1 MKRAIVTG
9 ATGMIASALIRTLVE
24 KNVEVYALC
33 RPGDPKTDEFFENPL
48 VTAIDADISE
58 FSAVRGKIDKK
69 CDVLYHFAWLG
80 TFGGTRND
88 AYIQNDNIKYTL
100 DAVKLAYDT
109 GCECF
114 VSAGSQAEYGRVT
127 EKLTGTTY
135 ADPETGY
142 GIAKYTAGK
151 FSRMYAHQL
160 GLRHC
165 WVRILSVFGQKGNP
179 NSIIMSSLDKM
190 LRGEYTSYTKGEQQ
204 WDFLHCDD
212 AALAFYL
219 IGEKGKDGKPY
230 PAGPNWGTFY
240 AIDFYNKEAAAYIK
254 KVFDVVLNEWGYDM
268 VKLDFLYAACVAPM
282 HGKTR
287 GRIMCEAMDFIRECV
302 GDKMILG
309 CGVPLM
315 PAFGKVD
322 FCRIGADVALDWHFR
337 KHMIREDV
345 STPNTVCCTIFR
357 RGLNGRAFLNDPDV
371 FMLRDKNMRMS
382 FEKRRLLAKINGMFG
397 DLLFVSDNVSE
408 YGAEQREVFFDT
420 VRKKNVRVLRAG
432 ISDGDIMRVD
442 YEEEGEKKSF
452 SFNYKTGVE
461 L

>member
-58 FSAVRGKIDKK
+58 FSAVPGKIDKK

-88 AYIQNDNIKYTL
+88 TYIQNDNIKYTL

-219 IGEKGKDGKPY
+219 IGEKGKDGKVY
-230 PAGPNWGTFY
+230 PLGSGETRMLA
-240 AIDFYNKEAAAYIK
+240 DYIK
-254 KVFDVVLNEWGYDM
+254 AMRDCIDPSL
-268 VKLDFLYAACVAPM
+268 KL
-282 HGKTR
+282 G
-287 GRIMCEAMDFIRECV
+287 I
-302 GDKMILG
+302 
-309 CGVPLM
+309 
-315 PAFGKVD
+315 
-322 FCRIGADVALDWHFR
+322 
-337 KHMIREDV
+337 
-345 STPNTVCCTIFR
+345 
-357 RGLNGRAFLNDPDV
+357 
-371 FMLRDKNMRMS
+371 
-382 FEKRRLLAKINGMFG
+382 G
-397 DLLFVSDNVSE
+397 DLPYNEGQVMYLCADISE
-408 YGAEQREVFFDT
+408 LTEDTGFKPQLTFEDGIKRTAQWMRGA
-420 VRKKNVRVLRAG
+420 KK
-432 ISDGDIMRVD
+432 
-442 YEEEGEKKSF
+442 
-452 SFNYKTGVE
+452 
-461 L
+461 